1 MSLKSCISVMYLCD
15 VIVILSCIL
24 LLFRRSTEFD
34 YEVRHIAA
42 GTTEKFFV
50 NLQRRSCDCRKWYL
64 TSLPCC
70 HAIAC
75 MRSQDIDINDYVP
88 DIFKKEQYA
97 ACYAPVIYPANGQ
110 SLWERT
116 EYNDLQPPP
125 IRKQP
130 GRPKKKRNKEAGEL
144 MKDEYGLRRARWGL
158 KCSRCKQSG
167 HNKSTCK
174 LPPPPPPPESSQ
186 PATAQA
192 PTSQPAS
199 SQAATSQPATTQAAT
214 AQTPTSQPASSQAA
228 TSQPATT
235 QAATAQPASAKRNT
249 QGRGTFAQRKTQGTS
264 ATSSQNQKTT
274 KRKQKDQPSST
285 QPETSKG
292 KKKKVSARRDAAAS
306 TQ

>member
-1 MSLKSCISVMYLCD
+1 MYLCD

-214 AQTPTSQPASSQAA
+214 AQ
-228 TSQPATT
+228 
-235 QAATAQPASAKRNT
+235 PASAKRNT

-264 ATSSQNQKTT
+264 TTSSQNQKTT